1 MDLGKRGKRMREFRG
16 REAELNSLKKKI
28 DTDEFQM
35 VVLYGR
41 RRIGKTELMNEFMH
55 RQNCKCVSFTASE
68 QSENELLSIMTETV
82 LTELAPDM
90 IGMVEFPSFEKL
102 FEFVGN
108 KAMDERIV
116 FFIDDYPYL
125 AKQCTYIQS
134 VLQKVIDNHWKKTKL
149 FLCLCGSLIAFMK
162 DEILAEAAPL
172 HGRATLELRL
182 QPFNYR
188 DTAEFVQKYSFE
200 EKAIV
205 YGLTNGVAKYI
216 EQFNDSKSLEQNIID
231 EYFAFG
237 GYFTEEQV
245 KTIVTSEKQNPALY
259 NSIVSA
265 IATGH
270 TRNSEIASYV
280 GMDDISYPLKMLQ
293 KAEIIEKRMAGK
305 PYYILNDSMLIFWF
319 KYVNRALSLI
329 NVGRGEKYYYNS
341 VSDKLHDFMGNVFEK
356 MCKEFLLMKVGEDK
370 YPIIT
375 EIDNFQKTIIDAEG
389 KPKQIEID
397 IIGKDGKDILI
408 IGECKFKNEKVD
420 KEVFENFIEKAH
432 CINAKNPLLCMF
444 SLGGYTDYVRTHS
457 GEVLLLTIEELYA

>member
-1 MDLGKRGKRMREFRG
+1 MREFRG

-90 IGMVEFPSFEKL
+90 IGMVEFHSFEKL
-102 FEFVGN
+102 FEFIGN
-108 KAMDERIV
+108 KAMYERIV
-116 FFIDDYPYL
+116 FFIDEYPYL

-134 VLQKVIDNHWKKTKL
+134 VLQKVIDNLWKKSKM

-172 HGRATLELRL
+172 HGRTTLELRL
-182 QPFNYR
+182 QPFNYK

-270 TRNSEIASYV
+270 TRNSEIAGYV
-280 GMDDISYPLKMLQ
+280 GMDDISYPLKVLQ
-293 KAEIIEKRMAGK
+293 KSEII
-305 PYYILNDSMLIFWF
+305 
-319 KYVNRALSLI
+319 
-329 NVGRGEKYYYNS
+329 
-341 VSDKLHDFMGNVFEK
+341 
-356 MCKEFLLMKVGEDK
+356 
-370 YPIIT
+370 
-375 EIDNFQKTIIDAEG
+375 
-389 KPKQIEID
+389 
-397 IIGKDGKDILI
+397 
-408 IGECKFKNEKVD
+408 
-420 KEVFENFIEKAH
+420 
-432 CINAKNPLLCMF
+432 
-444 SLGGYTDYVRTHS
+444 
-457 GEVLLLTIEELYA
+457 VL

>member
-1 MDLGKRGKRMREFRG
+1 MREFRG
-16 REAELNSLKKKI
+16 RKVELNSLKKKF

-90 IGMVEFPSFEKL
+90 NGIVEFPNFEKL
-102 FEFVGN
+102 FEFIGN
-108 KAMDERIV
+108 KAADERIV
-116 FFIDDYPYL
+116 FFIDEYPYL
-125 AKQCTYIQS
+125 AKQCTSIQS
-134 VLQKVIDNHWKKTKL
+134 VLQKVIDNNWKKTKL
-149 FLCLCGSLIAFMK
+149 FFCLCGSLIAFMK

-172 HGRATLELRL
+172 HGRATLELKL

-216 EQFNDSKSLEQNIID
+216 EQFDDTKTLEQNIID

-245 KTIVTSEKQNPALY
+245 KTIVSSERQNPALY
-259 NSIVSA
+259 SSIVSA

-270 TRNSEIASYV
+270 TRNNEISGCV

-293 KAEIIEKRMAGK
+293 KAEIIEKRIANK
-305 PYYILNDSMLIFWF
+305 PYYVLNDSMLIFWY
-319 KYVNRALSLI
+319 KYVNRAVSLI
-329 NVGRGEKYYYNS
+329 NVGKGEKYYYSS
-341 VSDKLHDFMGNVFEK
+341 VADKLHDFMGNVFEK
-356 MCKEFLLMKVGEDK
+356 MCKEFLLMKVGENDF
-370 YPIIT
+370 PIIT
-375 EIDNFQKTIIDAEG
+375 EIDNFQKTIVDENG
-389 KPKQIEID
+389 KQKQIEAD
-397 IIGKDGKDILI
+397 IIGKTGKDILV
-408 IGECKFKNEKVD
+408 IGECKFMNEKID
-420 KEVFENFIEKAH
+420 KEIFDSFLEKAH
-432 CINAKNPLLCMF
+432 YIKGKNPLLCMF
-444 SLGGYTDYVRTHS
+444 SLRGYTDYVKENAD
-457 GEVLLLTIEELYA
+457 GVMLLTIENLYS

>member
-1 MDLGKRGKRMREFRG
+1 MKEFKG
-16 REAELNSLKKKI
+16 REAELRILSNKF
-28 DTDEFQM
+28 DGDDFQM
-35 VVLYGR
+35 IILYGR
-41 RRIGKTELMNEFMH
+41 RRIGKTELMNEFIR
-55 RQNCKCVSFTASE
+55 RQNCKSVSFTASE
-68 QSENELLSIMTETV
+68 QSEKELLSIMTETV
-82 LTELAPDM
+82 LNVLAPDM
-90 IGMVEFPSFEKL
+90 IGLIDFVSFEKL
-102 FEFVGN
+102 FEFIGN
-108 KAMDERIV
+108 KAKDERIV
-116 FFIDDYPYL
+116 FFIDEYPYL
-125 AKQCTYIQS
+125 AKQCPQIQS
-134 VLQKVIDNHWKKTKL
+134 VLQKVIDNHWKKSKM

-182 QPFNYR
+182 QPFNYK

-293 KAEIIEKRMAGK
+293 KSEIIEKRMAGK
-305 PYYILNDSMLIFWF
+305 PYYVLNDSMLIFWF

-329 NVGRGEKYYYNS
+329 NVGRGEKYYHNA
-341 VSDKLHDFMGNVFEK
+341 VSGKLHDFMGNVFEK
-356 MCKEFLLMKVGEDK
+356 MCKEFLMMKVGDDR

-375 EIDNFQKTIIDAEG
+375 EIDNFQKTIIDDEG
-389 KPKQIEID
+389 KQKQIEVD

-420 KEVFENFIEKAH
+420 KEVFECFIEKAH
-432 CINAKNPLLCMF
+432 YIKGKNPLLCMF
-444 SLGGYTDYVRTHS
+444 SLGGYTDYVKENA
-457 GEVLLLTIEELYA
+457 GEVLLLSIEDLYA

>member
-1 MDLGKRGKRMREFRG
+1 MREFRG
-16 REAELNSLKKKI
+16 REVELNSLKKKF

-55 RQNCKCVSFTASE
+55 RQKCKCVSFTASE

-102 FEFVGN
+102 FEFIGN
-108 KAMDERIV
+108 KAIDERII
-116 FFIDDYPYL
+116 FFIDEYPYL

-134 VLQKVIDNHWKKTKL
+134 VLQKVIDNNWKKTKM
-149 FLCLCGSLIAFMK
+149 FFCLCGSLIAFMK
-162 DEILAEAAPL
+162 DEILSEAAPL
-172 HGRATLELRL
+172 HGRATLELKL
-182 QPFNYR
+182 QAFNYR
-188 DTAEFVQKYSFE
+188 DTAEFVQKYTCE

-216 EQFNDSKSLEQNIID
+216 EQFNDNKSLEQNIID

-245 KTIVTSEKQNPALY
+245 KTIVTSERQNPALY

-270 TRNSEIASYV
+270 TRNSEIASCV

-293 KAEIIEKRMAGK
+293 KAEIIEKRIANK
-305 PYYILNDSMLIFWF
+305 PYYLLNDSMLVFWY
-319 KYVNRALSLI
+319 KYVNRAVSLI
-329 NVGRGEKYYYNS
+329 NVGKGEKYYYNS
-341 VSDKLHDFMGNVFEK
+341 VSDKIHDFMGNVFEK
-356 MCKEFLLMKVGEDK
+356 MCKEFLFMKAGEND

-375 EIDNFQKTIIDAEG
+375 EIDNFQKIIVDENG
-389 KPKQIEID
+389 KQRQIEID
-397 IIGKDGKDILI
+397 IIGRDGKDILI
-408 IGECKFKNEKVD
+408 VGECKFTNEKVN
-420 KEVFENFIEKAH
+420 KEIFDSFMEKTH
-432 CINAKNPLLCMF
+432 YIKGQNPLLCMF
-444 SLGGYTDYVRTHS
+444 SLKGYTDYVVENAE
-457 GEVLLLTIEELYA
+457 GVILLTIEVLYL